1 MGYVMAQL
9 EARNVSKTFYTGDI
23 ALNVLSDVSFTINE
37 GEFLAITGPSGSGKS
52 TLMNIIGCLD
62 QPTTGSYLIEG
73 TDVSHFSS
81 DELAHIRNAKIGFIF
96 QKFNLLPDLTA
107 LDNVALP
114 QLYAGKSEDEA
125 RLAAEKCLAI
135 VDLSDRIHH
144 YPYQL
149 SGGQQQRVAIAR
161 ALVNDPA
168 IILADEPT
176 GNLDS
181 KTGALIFD
189 SFLRLNREHKKTI
202 ILITHDAGLAQKTNR
217 IIKLF
222 DGKLAEDSEN
232 L

>member
-1 MGYVMAQL
+1 MAQL
-9 EARNVSKTFYTGDI
+9 EAKNISKTFYTGDI
-23 ALNVLSDVSFTINE
+23 AHDVLIDISFAIDE

-62 QPTTGSYLIEG
+62 QPTTGTYAIEG

-81 DELAHIRNAKIGFIF
+81 DELAHIRNTKIGFIF

-114 QLYAGKSEDEA
+114 QLYGGKSEDEA
-125 RLAAEKCLAI
+125 RAEAQKTLAI
-135 VDLSDRIHH
+135 VDLSDRLHH

-161 ALVNDPA
+161 ALINDPA

-189 SFLRLNREHKKTI
+189 SFLHLNKDHKKTI
-202 ILITHDAGLAQKTNR
+202 ILITHDTGLAEKTNR

-222 DGKLAEDSEN
+222 DGKLAEDSRIK
-232 L
+232 

>member
-1 MGYVMAQL
+1 MIQL
-9 EARNVSKTFYTGDI
+9 EARNVSKTFYTDYM
-23 ALNVLSDVSFTINE
+23 AHNVLIDISFTINE

-125 RLAAEKCLAI
+125 RIAAEKSLAI
-135 VDLSDRIHH
+135 VELSDRLYH

-181 KTGALIFD
+181 KTGTLIFD
-189 SFLRLNREHKKTI
+189 SFLRLNKEHKKTI
-202 ILITHDAGLAQKTNR
+202 ILITHDAELAGKTSR

-222 DGKLAEDSEN
+222 DGTLAEDSKN

>member
-1 MGYVMAQL
+1 
-9 EARNVSKTFYTGDI
+9 
-23 ALNVLSDVSFTINE
+23 
-37 GEFLAITGPSGSGKS
+37 
-52 TLMNIIGCLD
+52 MNIIGCLD

-96 QKFNLLPDLTA
+96 QKFNLLPELTA

-125 RLAAEKCLAI
+125 RDAAEKALAI
-135 VDLSDRIHH
+135 VDLSDRLHH

-189 SFLRLNREHKKTI
+189 SFLHLNKEHKKTI
-202 ILITHDAGLAQKTNR
+202 ILITHDAELANKTSR

-222 DGKLAEDSEN
+222 DGKLAEDSRVK
-232 L
+232 

>member
-1 MGYVMAQL
+1 MAQL
-9 EARNVSKTFYTGDI
+9 EAQHISKTFYTGDI
-23 ALNVLSDVSFTINE
+23 ALTVLSDISFSINE

-73 TDVSHFSS
+73 TDVSHFTS
-81 DELAHIRNAKIGFIF
+81 DELAHIRNAKVGFVF

-114 QLYAGKSEDEA
+114 QLYAGTSESEA
-125 RLAAEKCLAI
+125 RLAAQKMLEL
-135 VDLSDRIHH
+135 VELSDRLHH

-161 ALVNDPA
+161 ALINNPA

-181 KTGALIFD
+181 KTGELIFE
-189 SFLRLNREHKKTI
+189 SFLKLNREQKQTI
-202 ILITHDAGLAQKTNR
+202 IIITHDLGLAQKTSR

-222 DGKLAEDSEN
+222 DGKLAEDSRTK
-232 L
+232 

>member
-1 MGYVMAQL
+1 MAQL
-9 EARNVSKTFYTGDI
+9 EARTISKTFYTGEI
-23 ALNVLSDVSFTINE
+23 ALNVLSDISFTINE

-62 QPTTGSYLIEG
+62 QPTTGSYSIEG

-125 RLAAEKCLAI
+125 RAAAEKTLAI
-135 VDLSDRIHH
+135 VDLSDRLHH

-189 SFLRLNREHKKTI
+189 SFLRLNKEHKKTI
-202 ILITHDAGLAQKTNR
+202 ILITHDTELAQRTNR

-222 DGKLAEDSEN
+222 DGKLAEDSK
-232 L
+232 LR

>member
-1 MGYVMAQL
+1 MAQL

-62 QPTTGSYLIEG
+62 QPTTGSYMIEG

-81 DELAHIRNAKIGFIF
+81 DELAQIRNAKIGFIF

-125 RLAAEKCLAI
+125 RAAAEKCLAI
-135 VDLSDRIHH
+135 VDLSDRLHH

-222 DGKLAEDSEN
+222 DGKLAEDNKN

>member
-1 MGYVMAQL
+1 MAHL
-9 EARNVSKTFYTGDI
+9 EARNISKTFYTGDI
-23 ALNVLSDVSFTINE
+23 ALHVLTDVSFAINE

-62 QPTTGSYLIEG
+62 QPTTGSYLIED

-81 DELAHIRNAKIGFIF
+81 DELASIRNAKIGFIF

-107 LDNVALP
+107 LENVALP

-125 RLAAEKCLAI
+125 RAEAEKTLAI
-135 VDLSDRIHH
+135 VALSDRLHH

-181 KTGALIFD
+181 KTGALIFET
-189 SFLRLNREHKKTI
+189 FERLNKEQKKTI

-222 DGKLAEDSEN
+222 DGKLAEDSKTR
-232 L
+232 

>member
-1 MGYVMAQL
+1 MAQL
-9 EARNVSKTFYTGDI
+9 EARSISKTFYTGDI
-23 ALNVLSDVSFTINE
+23 ALNVLTDISFTINE

-62 QPTTGSYLIEG
+62 QPTTGSYFIKG
-73 TDVSHFSS
+73 TDVAHFSS

-96 QKFNLLPDLTA
+96 QKFNLLADLTA
-107 LDNVALP
+107 LENVALP
-114 QLYAGKSEDEA
+114 HLYAGKSEDEA
-125 RLAAEKCLAI
+125 RVEAKKAL
-135 VDLSDRIHH
+135 DLVELNDRLNH

-189 SFLRLNREHKKTI
+189 SFLRLNKEHKKTI
-202 ILITHDAGLAQKTNR
+202 ILITHDAELAQKTNR

-222 DGKLAEDSEN
+222 DGKLSEDSKTR
-232 L
+232 

>member
-1 MGYVMAQL
+1 MAQL

-62 QPTTGSYLIEG
+62 QPTTGSYMIEG

-81 DELAHIRNAKIGFIF
+81 DELALIRNAKIGFIF

-125 RLAAEKCLAI
+125 RAAAEKCLAI
-135 VDLSDRIHH
+135 VDLSDRLHH

-181 KTGALIFD
+181 KTGVLIFD

-217 IIKLF
+217 IIQLF
-222 DGKLAEDSEN
+222 DGKLAEDSKN

>member
-1 MGYVMAQL
+1 MAQL
-9 EARNVSKTFYTGDI
+9 EARNISKTFYTGDI
-23 ALNVLSDVSFTINE
+23 AHDVLIDISFTINE

-62 QPTTGSYLIEG
+62 QPTTGSYAIEG

-96 QKFNLLPDLTA
+96 QKFNLLADLTA

-114 QLYAGKSEDEA
+114 QLYAGKSEEEA
-125 RLAAEKCLAI
+125 RASAQKSLEM
-135 VDLSDRIHH
+135 VELSDRLHH

-181 KTGALIFD
+181 KTGELIFA
-189 SFLRLNREHKKTI
+189 SFLRLNKEHKKTI
-202 ILITHDAGLAQKTNR
+202 ILITHDPGLAQKTNR

-222 DGKLAEDSEN
+222 DGKLAEDSRIT
-232 L
+232 